1 MELILQTFPRSKQS
15 FFGAGSGV
23 VEQLNRSV
31 YASMVE
37 IGMIFGSS
45 RVQTLRRLDVGH
57 YRN

>member
-23 VEQLNRSV
+23 VEQLKRSV
-31 YASMVE
+31 YALMVE
-37 IGMIFGSS
+37 TGMIFDWS